1 MNLYKENNTYY
12 IYKDNVYYIAD
23 IVIKGGR
30 TISVTPSAEYV
41 EYLENPIEMTYYDV
55 KREFIK

>member
-30 TISVTPSAEYV
+30 TISVTPSTEYV
-41 EYLENPIEMTYYDV
+41 ENLENPVEMTYYDV